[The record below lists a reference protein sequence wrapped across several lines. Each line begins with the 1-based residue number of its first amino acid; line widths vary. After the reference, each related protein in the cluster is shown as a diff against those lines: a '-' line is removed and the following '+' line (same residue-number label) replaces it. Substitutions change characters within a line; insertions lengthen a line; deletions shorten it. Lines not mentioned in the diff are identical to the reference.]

1 MQPVQ
6 ITVVGQAIST
16 PIIPD
21 TKQNPFN
28 IGLGLSVSTGLLG
41 STVSWAVE
49 HCFDFSTV
57 MSPTW
62 NGSSGVTW
70 FQNSGM
76 NNVLPSAAT
85 PTLSVSTPVNGNYA
99 FAVAAIRLN
108 ISNTA
113 ISTAVYTLNIIQSVN
128 SP

>member
-6 ITVVGQAIST
+6 VQVIGSGLSTV
-16 PIIPD
+16 IIPD

-28 IGLGLSVSTGLLG
+28 IGLGLSINTTG
-41 STVSWAVE
+41 TVTSWAVE

-62 NGSSGVTW
+62 NGSTGVTW

-76 NNVLPSAAT
+76 NNILPST
-85 PTLSVSTPVNGNYA
+85 NTVVLSGATPVNGNYA

-108 ISNTA
+108 ISNQA
-113 ISTAVYTLNIIQSVN
+113 IATAVITLNLIQSVN

>member
-6 ITVVGQAIST
+6 VQVIGTGTST

-28 IGLGLSVSTGLLG
+28 IGLGVTIASGGTGTTAWL
-41 STVSWAVE
+41 VE

-62 NGSSGVTW
+62 NGTTGVTW
-70 FQNSGM
+70 FPNSG
-76 NNVLPSAAT
+76 
-85 PTLSVSTPVNGNYA
+85 LSGGTTAGSGTTASPLNGNYA
-99 FAVAAIRLN
+99 FPVAAIRLN
-108 ISNTA
+108 VVTA
-113 ISTAVYTLNIIQSVN
+113 AVATSLVVMNLIQAVE

>member
-6 ITVVGQAIST
+6 VTLTGNGIST

-28 IGLGLSVSTGLLG
+28 IGLGLSVNTAG
-41 STVSWAVE
+41 TVTTWAVE

-62 NGSSGVTW
+62 NGSTGVTW

-85 PTLSVSTPVNGNYA
+85 PVLSGASPVNGNYA

-108 ISNTA
+108 ISNA
-113 ISTAVYTLNIIQSVN
+113 GISTAVFTLNIIQSVN

>member
-1 MQPVQ
+1 MQPV
-6 ITVVGQAIST
+6 TVTVLGTAIST

-28 IGLGLSVSTGLLG
+28 IGIGVTGTGTSNWL
-41 STVSWAVE
+41 VE

-62 NGSSGVTW
+62 NGTTGVTW
-70 FQNSGM
+70 YPNSG
-76 NNVLPSAAT
+76 
-85 PTLSVSTPVNGNYA
+85 LSGNGTTFGLGTTSTASNGNYA
-99 FAVAAIRLN
+99 FPVAAIRLN
-108 ISNTA
+108 VTSAGAATTVTVMNLIQ
-113 ISTAVYTLNIIQSVN
+113 AVE

>member
-1 MQPVQ
+1 MNPVF
-6 ITVVGQAIST
+6 ITQNGTGAST

-28 IGLGLSVSTGLLG
+28 IGIGVNIANGTAF
-41 STVSWAVE
+41 WAVE
-49 HCFDFSTV
+49 HCFDFTTV

-62 NGSSGVTW
+62 GGTTGVTW
-70 FQNSGM
+70 FVNSG
-76 NNVLPSAAT
+76 LSGGTTAGQGTTSA
-85 PTLSVSTPVNGNYA
+85 PLNGNYA

-108 ISNTA
+108 VYSSGNTGQV
-113 ISTAVYTLNIIQSVN
+113 TMNLIQSVN